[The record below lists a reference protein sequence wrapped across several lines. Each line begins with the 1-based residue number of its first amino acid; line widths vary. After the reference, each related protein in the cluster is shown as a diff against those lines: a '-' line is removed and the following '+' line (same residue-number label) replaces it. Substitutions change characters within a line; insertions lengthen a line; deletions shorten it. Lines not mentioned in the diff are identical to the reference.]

1 MQVSVLTLFP
11 GMFHGPFTESI
22 LARAQA
28 RGLLDLHV
36 EDIRRHTT
44 DRHRTVD
51 DVPYGGGSGMVMK
64 PEPLARAIEWV
75 REHRRVDRLV
85 MLTPQG
91 APFDQRWAHR
101 LAKLD
106 GMALLCGHY
115 EGVDERIRSTMVDVE
130 LSIGDY
136 VLTGGEPAAWVVI
149 DAVARLLPGVLGNAD
164 SHVEE
169 SFEAGLLEYPQ
180 YTRPRSYG
188 GQHVPEILLSGD
200 HGRIRR
206 WRHQQ
211 ALLRT
216 RARRPDLFQ
225 RLELETD
232 EWELLAEYSRGL
244 CEGEPK

>member
-1 MQVSVLTLFP
+1 MQVTVLTLFP
-11 GMFHGPFTESI
+11 GMFQGPFTESI
-22 LARAQA
+22 LGRAQA

-44 DRHRTVD
+44 DRHRTAD

-64 PEPLARAIEWV
+64 AEPLGRAIDWARTE
-75 REHRRVDRLV
+75 RRVDCLA

-91 APFDQRWAHR
+91 TPFDQRWAHR
-101 LAKLD
+101 LARCE
-106 GMALLCGHY
+106 GIALLCGHY
-115 EGVDERIRSTMVDVE
+115 EGVDERIRTSMVDVE

-136 VLTGGEPAAWVVI
+136 VLTGGEAAAWVVV

-164 SHVEE
+164 SHVDE

-180 YTRPRSYG
+180 YTRPRSFR
-188 GQHVPEILLSGD
+188 GQQVPEVLVSGD

-225 RLELETD
+225 RLDLSID
-232 EWELLAEYSRGL
+232 ERELLAEYSRWGS
-244 CEGEPK
+244 EGEPK